1 MLPPT
6 ESPVIALSV
15 ELLEPPAYP
24 GRRRYQL
31 FSDYVGALRAAGAV
45 AMLIPADAT
54 ADEAAL
60 LLERCDG
67 LLLTG
72 GDDPDLRLLG
82 GPPPLPECL
91 LLPPA
96 QQKLNLE
103 LLHIALRADL
113 PLLGVCLGMQMM
125 GLAHGSPYVQHL
137 PNAAEHGGG
146 KLHRVRIEPGT
157 RLAALTRAPAI
168 EVASFHHQAL
178 EGAASGL
185 VAAGWSEDGVLEAV
199 EIPQRRFALGVQW
212 HPERT
217 AESPAS
223 QAIFAGFAGAARDY
237 RKERS

>member
-1 MLPPT
+1 MPPRT
-6 ESPVIALSV
+6 ETPVIALSV

-31 FSDYVGALRAAGAV
+31 FSDYVSALRGVGAA
-45 AMLIPADAT
+45 AMLIPGDAT

-60 LLERCDG
+60 LLQRCDG

-82 GPPPLPECL
+82 GPAPLPECL
-91 LLPPA
+91 LLPPE
-96 QQKLNLE
+96 QQRLNLA
-103 LLHIALRADL
+103 LLQLALREDL

-125 GLAHGSPYVQHL
+125 GLAHGSSYVQHL
-137 PNAAEHGGG
+137 PNAAAHGGG
-146 KLHRVRIEPGT
+146 ARHRVRLQPGS
-157 RLAALTRAPAI
+157 RLAALTGEPAI

-178 EGAASGL
+178 ASAASGL

-199 EIPQRRFALGVQW
+199 EIPERRFALGVQW

-217 AESPAS
+217 TENPAS
-223 QAIFAGFAGAARDY
+223 QALFAGFARAARDY